1 MDQHILASGFG
12 ETAGE
17 QGKDKN
23 DVEI

>member
-23 DVEI
+23 DFEI